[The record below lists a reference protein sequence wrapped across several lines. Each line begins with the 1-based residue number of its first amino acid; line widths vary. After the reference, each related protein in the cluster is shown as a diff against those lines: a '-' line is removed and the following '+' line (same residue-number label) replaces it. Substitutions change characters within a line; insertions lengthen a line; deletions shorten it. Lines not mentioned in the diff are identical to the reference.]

1 MAADALGPVARQD
14 TDDEAADNGDEDL
27 QEPQVVAGRRD
38 ERNVPALEEEEVGEE
53 ADQSEECEGDERAQ
67 NRDRHG
73 DQ

>member
-53 ADQSEECEGDERAQ
+53 ADQSEECEGDERAR